1 MDKKLRTIQPSVNE
15 IFTSNRTITGKAR
28 RNAFEPDED
37 AVKRLS
43 GKNGEGANVCAVLD
57 FISYGDS
64 NPKVVRDVMSAKEEE
79 IRETL
84 NGAERQNEV
93 DKSAEARSSV
103 WRDAS

>member
-1 MDKKLRTIQPSVNE
+1 M
-15 IFTSNRTITGKAR
+15 
-28 RNAFEPDED
+28 
-37 AVKRLS
+37 VKGR
-43 GKNGEGANVCAVLD
+43 GVCAVLD

-64 NPKVVRDVMSAKEEE
+64 NPKVVRDVMSAEEEE

-93 DKSAEARSSV
+93 EKSAEARSSV